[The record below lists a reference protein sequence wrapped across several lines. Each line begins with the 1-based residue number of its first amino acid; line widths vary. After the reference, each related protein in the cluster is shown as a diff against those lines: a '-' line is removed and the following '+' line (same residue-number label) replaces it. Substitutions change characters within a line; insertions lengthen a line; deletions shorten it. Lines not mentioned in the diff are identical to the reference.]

1 MSMWE
6 ILDIAPTVDE
16 KEIRRAYARQ
26 VKKYRPDSHPEEY
39 QQLREA
45 FEEAKQYALYAGFH
59 DSEDDDDQS
68 LISIDSSTVEEEVSD
83 SPYQSEL
90 TMTYPLSNINVLETP
105 VEIDA
110 LPVVEIPYN
119 SEQLERIAGLLIK
132 DEKFGMNELALL
144 WAEVAERGSLLIH
157 QQFHEEFSWV
167 LSQQEG
173 LTEAIVEHVSTFLG
187 WRLNEYS
194 STHTIPFYVQN
205 AINEQLRQTEV
216 ARAWKQCQI
225 EAVQGDYLVA
235 ASMRLL
241 VSEQEKVSF
250 KVRLIPGLIPQI
262 SQQVEQLTYEYPELK
277 DKFNPA
283 VQSFIQQPRIAF
295 NWRGIFL
302 CVFWGLLLN
311 MVAARPEVSLTVAI
325 IAAVIIVFYL
335 FISDIIMFW
344 LHSKPK
350 LFKWFL
356 IIEFFVTLL
365 VVLNLIIGLF
375 LSLST
380 FFVAL
385 DVGPAQGARAM
396 VFFIFIGLAWYAWP
410 RNKPLLRM
418 PGMALYR
425 IFASP
430 WIILEWLKFS
440 WFSLTWLVVIYLVY
454 YRVAYELLKFFTLE
468 HQLGL

>member
-6 ILDIAPTVDE
+6 ILDITPTVDE

-45 FEEAKQYALYAGFH
+45 FEEAKQYAMYASF
-59 DSEDDDDQS
+59 DESEDDDELVLATD
-68 LISIDSSTVEEEVSD
+68 DSSTAEEEASD
-83 SPYQSEL
+83 FTYQPEL
-90 TMTYPLSNINVLETP
+90 TVTYPLSSVNVLDVP
-105 VEIDA
+105 VEVDA
-110 LPVVEIPYN
+110 LPIVEIPYN
-119 SEQLERIAGLLIK
+119 SEQLERIASLLVK
-132 DEKFGMNELALL
+132 DEKFGMNELSLL
-144 WAEVAERGSLLIH
+144 WAEVAEQGSLLIH

-173 LTEAIVEHVSTFLG
+173 LTEAVVEHVSAFLG

-205 AINEQLRQTEV
+205 AINDQLRQTEV

-225 EAVQGDYLVA
+225 EAAQGDYIVA

-241 VSEQEKVSF
+241 VSDQEKVSF

-262 SQQVEQLTYEYPELK
+262 SQQVEKWTYEYPELR
-277 DKFNPA
+277 DKFNA
-283 VQSFIQQPRIAF
+283 AALDFVQQPRVAF

-311 MVAARPEVSLTVAI
+311 MVAARPEVSTTIAV

-335 FISDIIMFW
+335 FISDMMMFW

-410 RNKPLLRM
+410 RNKPFLRV

-425 IFASP
+425 IFSGP
-430 WIILEWLKFS
+430 WVMLEWLKFS
-440 WFSLTWLVVIYLVY
+440 WFSLIWLVVFYLVY
-454 YRVAYELLKFFTLE
+454 YRVTYELLKFFTLE

>member
-6 ILDIAPTVDE
+6 ILNISPTVDE

-45 FEEAKQYALYAGFH
+45 FEDAKQYALYASF
-59 DSEDDDDQS
+59 DECEDDNDV
-68 LISIDSSTVEEEVSD
+68 IVSTEPLMTQEGSGLTHQ
-83 SPYQSEL
+83 PEL
-90 TMTYPLSNINVLETP
+90 TVAYPLSNINVPGAP
-105 VEIDA
+105 VEMEA

-119 SEQLERIAGLLIK
+119 SEQLERIASLLIK
-132 DEKFGMNELALL
+132 DEKFGMNELSLL
-144 WAEVAERGSLLIH
+144 WEEMSKQGSLLIH
-157 QQFHEEFSWV
+157 QQFHEEFSWM

-173 LTEAIVEHVSTFLG
+173 LTEAVIEHVSAFLG

-205 AINEQLRQTEV
+205 AINDQLRQTEV
-216 ARAWKQCQI
+216 ARAWKQCHI

-241 VSEQEKVSF
+241 VSDQEKVSF

-277 DKFNPA
+277 EKFNPA
-283 VQSFIQQPRIAF
+283 VQAFVQQPRIAF

-311 MVAARPEVSLTVAI
+311 MVAARPEVSPIVAV

-335 FISDIIMFW
+335 FISDMIMFW
-344 LHSKPK
+344 LHPKPK

-380 FFVAL
+380 FFIAL
-385 DVGPAQGARAM
+385 DVGPAQDARAM

-410 RNKPLLRM
+410 RHQPLLRM

-430 WIILEWLKFS
+430 WVILEWLKFS
-440 WFSLTWLVVIYLVY
+440 WFSLAWLVVFYLVY

-468 HQLGL
+468 LQLGL